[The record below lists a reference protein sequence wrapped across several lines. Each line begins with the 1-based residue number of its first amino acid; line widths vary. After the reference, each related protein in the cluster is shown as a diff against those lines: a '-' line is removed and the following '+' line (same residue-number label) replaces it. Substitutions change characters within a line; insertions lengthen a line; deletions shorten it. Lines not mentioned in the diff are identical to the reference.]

1 MQKWYKDPISLLKF
15 EVNSMLAL
23 LVHLQN
29 KSYAQTKQPKTQPT
43 FTCSKSTMETFE
55 EGVKYVPK

>member
-43 FTCSKSTMETFE
+43 FTWKPLKN
-55 EGVKYVPK
+55 V